1 MQIQIQAAHFDD
13 QGTSRQ
19 SIEQRVRFALR
30 RLQHQISQARI
41 RLTDINGPRGGVD
54 KECQLTLK
62 QAGPGSVVI
71 KTQGQT
77 YANALDAA
85 LQRASQAL
93 LRSLQRRRNHPRQRP
108 NHDQTTTEE
117 T

>member
-1 MQIQIQAAHFDD
+1 MQIQIQTAHFDD

-54 KECQLTLK
+54 KECQLMLK

-71 KTQGQT
+71 TTQGNT
-77 YANALDAA
+77 YASALDAA

-93 LRSLQRRRNHPRQRP
+93 LRSLQRRRAHPRQRP
-108 NHDQTTTEE
+108 SHDIPSTEDN
-117 T
+117 